1 MGYWWSDDWEEET
14 ESSQLY
20 YITLSHCH
28 FVLHRSQLGL
38 NPGLHDE
45 KLSSVQLCSL
55 LNLIETSEKG
65 FVTVVAVRYQK
76 RGSN

>member
-1 MGYWWSDDWEEET
+1 
-14 ESSQLY
+14 
-20 YITLSHCH
+20 
-28 FVLHRSQLGL
+28 LGL

-76 RGSN
+76 RGSNQCLQSTVVENRSEIALE